1 MGGGSLGIFM
11 RALLRV
17 VRKWWPGLLP
27 LAILWG
33 LAAWLNTVPFETEL
47 AGRTALSLRETILDK
62 TRVDAAGRDLTVSA
76 DAFSEEGRR
85 SSIAIAEAVPGVR
98 LVRDRTRII
107 DEAKPFSWSAERNVS
122 RLTLS
127 GNVSLPAARARLI
140 EASRGIAGGVEV
152 ADQMVFA
159 RGVPQRFDAAALL
172 LIEQLGRLRDGKV
185 ALSDT
190 SVRLGG
196 IARDLGGREAIAAA
210 LRNLPDGYTIAEN
223 AVSAPPY
230 IFQVNKDPVAV
241 AVTLNGYVPDN
252 AVHAA
257 LIETAKRKFLNEKII
272 DNLKASVGAPG
283 GFANAAAA
291 ALGALSRLSTGS
303 LTMSDREVKLS
314 GDAFYE
320 VAAEEIRTGLAGELP
335 QGWRINTEVSTRP
348 PASAVD
354 ATVCQQLFAELLAI
368 GKIRFLSG
376 QANID
381 NDSRGL
387 MDRLVEIALR
397 CPTSSVEISGHTD
410 TDGDEEANV
419 KLSERRAQAVL
430 DYMLR
435 AGLPAD
441 RLRAIGYGQLQ
452 PVASN
457 DTAEGKAQNRRIEF
471 TVR

>member
-1 MGGGSLGIFM
+1 M
-11 RALLRV
+11 RTVLRV
-17 VRKWWPGLLP
+17 VRKWWPGLIP
-27 LAILWG
+27 LALLWG
-33 LAAWLNTVPFETEL
+33 LAAWFNTVPFETDL
-47 AGRTALSLRETILDK
+47 ASRTALSLRETILDK
-62 TRVDAAGRDLTVSA
+62 TRVEAAGRDLTLSA

-98 LVRDRTRII
+98 LVHDRTRII
-107 DEAKPFSWSAERNVS
+107 DEAKPFAWTAERNVS

-127 GNVSLPAARARLI
+127 GNVGLPAVRTRLA
-140 EASRGIAGGVEV
+140 EAARGIAGGVEV
-152 ADQMVFA
+152 ADQTAFA
-159 RGVPQRFDAAALL
+159 RGVPQRFEAAALL

-185 ALSDT
+185 AISDT
-190 SVRLGG
+190 SVRLSG

-210 LRNLPDGYTIAEN
+210 LKNLPEGFTVAEN

-230 IFQVNKDPVAV
+230 VFQVNKDPVAV
-241 AVTLNGYVPDN
+241 TLTFNGYVPDN
-252 AVHAA
+252 AAHAA
-257 LIETAKRKFLNEKII
+257 LLDTAKRKFLNEKIV
-272 DNLKASVGAPG
+272 DNLKASVGAPS
-283 GFANAAAA
+283 GFANAATA

-303 LTMSDREVKLS
+303 LMISDREVKLS

-320 VAAEEIRTGLAGELP
+320 VAAEDIRGGLGGELP
-335 QGWRINTEVSTRP
+335 QGWRVNTEVSVRP

-354 ATVCQQLFAELLAI
+354 ATVCQQLFSELLAL

-397 CPTSSVEISGHTD
+397 CPTSSLEIGGHTD
-410 TDGDEEANV
+410 TDGDEDGNMR
-419 KLSERRAQAVL
+419 LSERRAQAVL
-430 DYMLR
+430 DYMMR

-441 RLRAIGYGQLQ
+441 RLQAVGYGQTQ

-471 TVR
+471 NVR

>member
-1 MGGGSLGIFM
+1 M
-11 RALLRV
+11 RTVLRV
-17 VRKWWPGLLP
+17 VRKWWPGLVP
-27 LAILWG
+27 LAILWAI
-33 LAAWLNTVPFETEL
+33 AAWLNTAAFEASL
-47 AGRTALSLRETILDK
+47 AGRTALSLRETILDQ
-62 TRVDAAGRDLTVSA
+62 TRVVAEGRDLTITA

-98 LVRDRTRII
+98 LVRDQTRII
-107 DEAKPFSWSAERNVS
+107 AEAKPFNWSAERNVS

-127 GNVSLPAARARLI
+127 GNVSLPAVRSRI
-140 EASRGIAGGVEV
+140 NEVTRGIAGGVEV
-152 ADQMVFA
+152 ADQMSFA
-159 RGVPQRFDAAALL
+159 RGVPQRFEAAVLL
-172 LIEQLGRLRDGKV
+172 LLEQLGRLRDGKV
-185 ALSDT
+185 SLSDT
-190 SVRLGG
+190 SVRLSG

-210 LRNLPDGYTIAEN
+210 LRNLPEGYTVAEN

-241 AVTLNGYVPDN
+241 TLTFNGYVPDN

-257 LIETAKRKFLNEKII
+257 LIETARRKFLNEKIV
-272 DNLKASVGAPG
+272 DNLKASIGAPG
-283 GFANAAAA
+283 GFANAATA

-303 LTMSDREVKLS
+303 LTISDREVKLS
-314 GDAFYE
+314 GDALYE
-320 VAAEEIRTGLAGELP
+320 VAAEEMKSALPGELP
-335 QGWRINTEVSTRP
+335 QGWRANTEISTRP

-368 GKIRFLSG
+368 GKIRFPSG
-376 QANID
+376 QASID

-397 CPTSSVEISGHTD
+397 CPTASLEIGGHTD
-410 TDGDEEANV
+410 SDGDADANMR
-419 KLSERRAQAVL
+419 LSERRAQAVL

-435 AGLPAD
+435 AGLPGD
-441 RLRAIGYGQLQ
+441 RLVAVGYGQTH

-471 TVR
+471 MVR

>member
-1 MGGGSLGIFM
+1 M
-11 RALLRV
+11 RTVLRV
-17 VRKWWPGLLP
+17 VRKWWPGLIP
-27 LAILWG
+27 LAILWAF
-33 LAAWLNTVPFETEL
+33 AAWFNTVPFEVNL

-62 TRVDAAGRDLTVSA
+62 TTVDAKGRDLTVTA

-85 SSIAIAEAVPGVR
+85 SSIAIAEAVSGVR
-98 LVRDRTRII
+98 LVRDQTRII
-107 DEAKPFSWSAERNVS
+107 DEAKPFNWSAERNVS

-127 GNVSLPAARARLI
+127 GNVSLPAVRTRVVEAAR
-140 EASRGIAGGVEV
+140 GVAGGVEV
-152 ADQMVFA
+152 ADQMTFA
-159 RGVPQRFDAAALL
+159 RGVPQRFEAAVLL
-172 LIEQLGRLRDGKV
+172 LLEQLGRLRDGKV
-185 ALSDT
+185 SLSDT

-210 LRNLPDGYTIAEN
+210 LRNLPEGYTVAEN

-230 IFQVNKDPVAV
+230 VFQVNKDPVA
-241 AVTLNGYVPDN
+241 ATLTFNGYVPDN
-252 AVHAA
+252 SVHAA
-257 LIETAKRKFLNEKII
+257 LIEAAKRKFLNEKIV
-272 DNLKASVGAPG
+272 DNLKASVGAPN
-283 GFANAAAA
+283 GFANAVTA

-303 LTMSDREVKLS
+303 LMISDREVKLS
-314 GDAFYE
+314 GDALYE
-320 VAAEEIRTGLAGELP
+320 AAAEEMKAGLPGELP
-335 QGWRINTEVSTRP
+335 QGWRAITEISTRP

-397 CPTSSVEISGHTD
+397 CPTASLEIGGHTD
-410 TDGDEEANV
+410 IDGDEEANMR
-419 KLSERRAQAVL
+419 LSERRAQAVL

-441 RLRAIGYGQLQ
+441 RLVAVGYGQTQ

>member
-1 MGGGSLGIFM
+1 M
-11 RALLRV
+11 RTVLRV
-17 VRKWWPGLLP
+17 VRKWWPGLIP
-27 LAILWG
+27 LAILWAF
-33 LAAWLNTVPFETEL
+33 AAWFNTVPFEVNL

-62 TRVDAAGRDLTVSA
+62 TTVDAKGRDLTVTA

-85 SSIAIAEAVPGVR
+85 SSIAIAEAVSGVR
-98 LVRDRTRII
+98 LVRDQTRII
-107 DEAKPFSWSAERNVS
+107 DEAKPFNWSAERNVS

-127 GNVSLPAARARLI
+127 GNVSLPAVRTRVVEAAR
-140 EASRGIAGGVEV
+140 GVAGGVEV
-152 ADQMVFA
+152 ADQMTFA
-159 RGVPQRFDAAALL
+159 RGVPQRFEAAVLL
-172 LIEQLGRLRDGKV
+172 LLEQLGRLRDGKV
-185 ALSDT
+185 SLSDT

-210 LRNLPDGYTIAEN
+210 LRNLPEGYTVAEN
-223 AVSAPPY
+223 AVSAPAY
-230 IFQVNKDPVAV
+230 VFQVNKDPVA
-241 AVTLNGYVPDN
+241 ATLTFNGYVPDN
-252 AVHAA
+252 SVHAA
-257 LIETAKRKFLNEKII
+257 LIEAAKRKFLNEKIV
-272 DNLKASVGAPG
+272 DNLKASVGAPN
-283 GFANAAAA
+283 GFANAVTA

-303 LTMSDREVKLS
+303 LMISDREVKLS
-314 GDAFYE
+314 GDALYE
-320 VAAEEIRTGLAGELP
+320 AAAEEMKAGLPGELP
-335 QGWRINTEVSTRP
+335 QGWRAITEISTRP

-397 CPTSSVEISGHTD
+397 CPTASLEIGGHTD
-410 TDGDEEANV
+410 IDGDEEANMR
-419 KLSERRAQAVL
+419 LSERRAQAVL

-441 RLRAIGYGQLQ
+441 RLVAVGYGQTQ

>member
-1 MGGGSLGIFM
+1 M
-11 RALLRV
+11 RTVLRV
-17 VRKWWPGLLP
+17 VRKWWPGLIP
-27 LAILWG
+27 LAILWAF
-33 LAAWLNTVPFETEL
+33 AAWFNTVPFEVNL

-62 TRVDAAGRDLTVSA
+62 TTVDAKGRDLTVTA

-85 SSIAIAEAVPGVR
+85 SSIAIAEAVSGVR
-98 LVRDRTRII
+98 LVRDQTRII
-107 DEAKPFSWSAERNVS
+107 DEAKPFNWSAERNVS

-127 GNVSLPAARARLI
+127 GNVSLPAVRTRVVEAAR
-140 EASRGIAGGVEV
+140 GVAGGVEV
-152 ADQMVFA
+152 ADQMTFA
-159 RGVPQRFDAAALL
+159 RGVPQRFEAAVLL
-172 LIEQLGRLRDGKV
+172 LLEQLGRLRDGKV
-185 ALSDT
+185 SLSDT

-210 LRNLPDGYTIAEN
+210 LRNLPEGYTVAEN

-230 IFQVNKDPVAV
+230 VFQVNKDPVA
-241 AVTLNGYVPDN
+241 ATLTFSGYVPDN
-252 AVHAA
+252 SVHAA
-257 LIETAKRKFLNEKII
+257 LIEAAKRKFLNEKIV
-272 DNLKASVGAPG
+272 DNLKASVGAPN
-283 GFANAAAA
+283 GFANAVTA

-303 LTMSDREVKLS
+303 LMISDREVKLS
-314 GDAFYE
+314 GDALYE
-320 VAAEEIRTGLAGELP
+320 AAAEEMKAGLPGELP
-335 QGWRINTEVSTRP
+335 QGWRAITEISTRP

-397 CPTSSVEISGHTD
+397 CPTASLEIGGHTD
-410 TDGDEEANV
+410 IDGDEEANMR
-419 KLSERRAQAVL
+419 LSERRAQAVL

-441 RLRAIGYGQLQ
+441 RLVAVGYGQTQ